1 MKFSSFSIISFFYFS
16 SLSSFTSDAFTAPF
30 RPSSVKKITSSFSSS
45 ALFSSTTDEPL
56 NLTSELQKL
65 VDGFSRIP
73 DDKIR
78 YKNLMFMASKLPP
91 IDAELVCIDEN
102 KVPGCLSTVH
112 VTCDLEI
119 TEDGRKVVNY
129 CGDSDGILTKGLLAL
144 LIRGLSGSTVEE
156 IEAVSPN
163 FIKVAGI
170 SQTLTPGR
178 NNGFLNMVSVMKRK
192 ARELVDG
199 PSESESESNVIEEE
213 IVAEDKE
220 EEEKEATIVTTF
232 EEMEGKPMYNA
243 IMSTLIMT
251 LKPTKIELVDNSDQH
266 AGHAGSKGW
275 EESGES
281 HFSLTIAS
289 EAFEGLPLVKRHQ
302 MVYLLLGDIMQKIHA
317 LQIKAI
323 TPDQDES

>member
-1 MKFSSFSIISFFYFS
+1 
-16 SLSSFTSDAFTAPF
+16 
-30 RPSSVKKITSSFSSS
+30 
-45 ALFSSTTDEPL
+45 
-56 NLTSELQKL
+56 
-65 VDGFSRIP
+65 
-73 DDKIR
+73 
-78 YKNLMFMASKLPP
+78 MASKLPP

-220 EEEKEATIVTTF
+220 EEKEATIVTTF